1 MFVLCHCIWAGL
13 LCRSCHDN
21 NEFHVK
27 AESRM
32 KSNEYKGQCLRSG
45 RDWRGAKESKGQ
57 QCRAH
62 PHPDTVIP
70 RVIAAS
76 PSRYRALKKWF
87 STVGSNPLR
96 DPQINL
102 AGHSWYSERKEGRRG
117 CRIELLVLNTVRI
130 STISRNFSFSCM

>member
-1 MFVLCHCIWAGL
+1 MFYATAFGQGL